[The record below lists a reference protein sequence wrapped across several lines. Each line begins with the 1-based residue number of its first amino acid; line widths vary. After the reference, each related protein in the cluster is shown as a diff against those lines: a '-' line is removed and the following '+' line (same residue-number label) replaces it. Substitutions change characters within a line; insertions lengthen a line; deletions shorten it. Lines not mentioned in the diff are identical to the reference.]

1 MNNAKA
7 NGYIHYLR
15 LLGLQK
21 NASFLL
27 KECKQ
32 SGTVPIINKVTQA
45 KHILPLDAYS
55 AFTRDLQKSHLYN
68 QAFYN
73 RYHVTLPTEYERSVI
88 IC

>member
-7 NGYIHYLR
+7 TGYIDYLR

-32 SGTVPIINKVTQA
+32 AGTVPIINKVTQA
-45 KHILPLDAYS
+45 QHILSPDAYTT
-55 AFTRDLQKSHLYN
+55 FTRDLQKSHLYN

-73 RYHVTLPTEYERSVI
+73 RYHITLPTEYERSVI